1 MFGEAGR
8 ALRRTNWGSGMDGPA
23 LPRLRRGSGLQ
34 PLAKALL
41 TAGALG
47 LMIGGPAAMA
57 QAPAVM
63 TPYALPLAAGGAAAL
78 IAGLLFSGAAALER
92 RLIEA
97 ELALIETR
105 EELRAAVD
113 ALRSAPARTDREP
126 MFRSRPDR
134 RRMRRPA

>member
-1 MFGEAGR
+1 
-8 ALRRTNWGSGMDGPA
+8 MDGRA
-23 LPRLRRGSGLQ
+23 LPRLRRGSGLR

-47 LMIGGPAAMA
+47 LLIGGPAAMA

-63 TPYALPLAAGGAAAL
+63 TPYALPLAAGGAAVL
-78 IAGLLFSGAAALER
+78 VAGLLFSGAAALER

-113 ALRSAPARTDREP
+113 ALRSAPAQTDREP
-126 MFRSRPDR
+126 AFRSRPAR
-134 RRMRRPA
+134 SRMRGRA

>member
-1 MFGEAGR
+1 
-8 ALRRTNWGSGMDGPA
+8 MDGLA
-23 LPRLRRGSGLQ
+23 LPRLRRGSGLR

-78 IAGLLFSGAAALER
+78 IAGLLFAGPPR
-92 RLIEA
+92 
-97 ELALIETR
+97 
-105 EELRAAVD
+105 
-113 ALRSAPARTDREP
+113 
-126 MFRSRPDR
+126 
-134 RRMRRPA
+134 

>member
-1 MFGEAGR
+1 MD
-8 ALRRTNWGSGMDGPA
+8 RRA
-23 LPRLRRGSGLQ
+23 LPRLRRESTLQ

-41 TAGALG
+41 TMGALG
-47 LMIGGPAAMA
+47 LLIGGSAAVA

-63 TPYALPLAAGGAAAL
+63 TPYALPLCGAGAAAL

-97 ELALIETR
+97 QLTLIETR

-113 ALRSAPARTDREP
+113 ALRSAPAQTDRAQA
-126 MFRSRPDR
+126 FRSRPDR
-134 RRMRRPA
+134 TRVRRRA

>member
-1 MFGEAGR
+1 
-8 ALRRTNWGSGMDGPA
+8 MDGQA
-23 LPRLRRGSGLQ
+23 LPRLRRGSGLR

-47 LMIGGPAAMA
+47 LLIGGPAAMA

-63 TPYALPLAAGGAAAL
+63 TPYALSLAAGGAAAL
-78 IAGLLFSGAAALER
+78 IAGLIFSGAAALEH

-97 ELALIETR
+97 ELALIEAR

-113 ALRSAPARTDREP
+113 ALRSAPAQADREP
-126 MFRSRPDR
+126 AFRSRPDR
-134 RRMRRPA
+134 NRMPRRA